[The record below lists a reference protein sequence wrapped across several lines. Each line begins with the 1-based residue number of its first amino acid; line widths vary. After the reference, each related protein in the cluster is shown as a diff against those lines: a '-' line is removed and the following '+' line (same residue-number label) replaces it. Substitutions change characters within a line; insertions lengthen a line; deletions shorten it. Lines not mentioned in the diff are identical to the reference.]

1 MSSYADDGISEVV
14 GFICILVL
22 ITVVLAVWAAGSVP
36 AGELWEDQIS
46 DETAAVQFSDMKL
59 AMDLLWITGDP
70 GDLRLVI
77 LDAGSFSV
85 GTSDAVIHVSRND
98 TAAASYTPLKLVY
111 LPGPAATN
119 RFALAVDSGAV
130 IQMTRETTLMLL
142 PPSVVAD
149 RDTVCITVPVLTS
162 PSVEIVKADP
172 LAVTFYLQ
180 NIRENRFDNVTIS
193 VTGDPLLWNALSR
206 ELGDSVRYN
215 LTVREVL
222 YRIEVA

>member
-70 GDLRLVI
+70 GDLRSVI

-149 RDTVCITVPVLTS
+149 RDT
-162 PSVEIVKADP
+162 DP

-180 NIRENRFDNVTIS
+180 NIRENRFDNATIS
-193 VTGDPLLWNALSR
+193 VTGDPLLWNALYR
-206 ELGDSVRYN
+206 ELGDAVRYN